1 MKLELKINVI
11 REPGMKQKK
20 SGNLLFATMFL
31 VLLFAGILYIQIVWN
46 HAYQSMVSQARQ
58 MAEGAQSMMP
68 PSFLK
73 VLDGDETD
81 LLKQEYSDVKNGLRA
96 LVEKENEISFAYLYK
111 NINGN
116 IYILADSENE
126 TSPDYSPPGQEY
138 TEADPVFLKPTETKK
153 TIIAQ
158 SVTDRWG
165 KWDVILIP
173 VIDSSTEEVICVL
186 GLDYEAGTWD
196 KEALTQTLL
205 SVAVVVSLMAAYAG
219 LWMYYTINR
228 RMIHEE
234 KKLRVSEQRIL
245 RSEKSK
251 DVLLS
256 NLPGVAYRCN
266 YDRDWTMHYISEGCY
281 DLTGYHPEE
290 LIDNSLK
297 SFNDLIHPTYRQ
309 YLWDL
314 WPEALEKNTKIQAEY
329 EIMTKNGETKWVYEQ
344 GVGIRNEQGEVEA
357 LEGLLIDITQRKQYE
372 LELKYRNE
380 HSSVSGLYNR
390 RYFEE
395 TIKSEIEQEPD
406 TKKAVLLIRLGQFN
420 MVYLTL
426 GYQFGEE
433 LMKDISMKLTELCS
447 EDIILFDLSF
457 DSLVFYI
464 RQYQSVDDLALFAE
478 EVVNVLNTA
487 HSSGVLGTT
496 IGIYE
501 ITGYQNQEEI
511 LKNVTLAA
519 EHVNDNMSKRYRFF
533 DEEMSKKLMREVM
546 IQYALA
552 DYLATNDDGR
562 LSMNY
567 QPVLKAGTNQIS
579 GFEALARFETE
590 RMGQISPVEFIP
602 IAEESRQ
609 IIMLGRRIMYQVFR
623 FTKQLSELG
632 YNDVRVSFN
641 VSVIQILRDDFIEII
656 RKIMEETKVLPGMLV
671 MELTESVF
679 LNNYYEINK
688 KLDEIRSLGVGIS
701 IDDFGTGYSSLS
713 RIRELNIDYIKIDKY
728 FVDMLNEEAGYDI
741 SEDIISMAHKL
752 GYQVVA
758 EGIEN
763 NNQADYLIDRGCDYF
778 QGFLYGKPIASQ
790 EAIQLLN
797 YQRTQE

>member
-1 MKLELKINVI
+1 MK
-11 REPGMKQKK
+11 RKK
-20 SGNLLFATMFL
+20 SGNMLFATVFL
-31 VLLFAGILYIQIVWN
+31 VLLFAGILYIQIVWD

-68 PSFLK
+68 SSYLK
-73 VLDGDETD
+73 TLDGDETD
-81 LLKQEYSDVKNGLRA
+81 LLKIEYTEVKNGLSA
-96 LVEKENEISFAYLYK
+96 LVEKENEIVFAYVYK
-111 NINGN
+111 KSGDKL
-116 IYILADSENE
+116 YILADSEKAD
-126 TSPDYSPPGQEY
+126 SSDYSPPGQEY
-138 TEADPVFLKPTETKK
+138 TEAESILFTPFVQKRTV
-153 TIIAQ
+153 IAQ
-158 SVTDRWG
+158 EISDRWG
-165 KWDVILIP
+165 EWDSILVP
-173 VIDSSTEEVICVL
+173 VIDHETGEVICVL
-186 GLDYEAGTWD
+186 RLDYYAGIWR

-205 SVAVVVSLMAAYAG
+205 SVAVVMSLMAAYAG

-228 RMIHEE
+228 KLIWEE
-234 KKLRVSEQRIL
+234 KKLRISEQRIL

-266 YDRDWTMHYISEGCY
+266 YDREWTMHYISEGCFE
-281 DLTGYHPEE
+281 LTGYHPDE

-297 SFNDLIHPTYRQ
+297 SFNDLIHPAYRQ

-314 WPEALEKNTKIQAEY
+314 WPQALLQNTRIQAEY
-329 EIMTKNGETKWVYEQ
+329 EIMTKNGEIKWVYEQ
-344 GVGIRNEQGEVEA
+344 GVGIRNEDGEIEA

-390 RYFEE
+390 RFFEE
-395 TIKSEIEQEPD
+395 TITRELSRNFDRKR
-406 TKKAVLLIRLGQFN
+406 AVLLIRLGQFN

-433 LMKDISMKLTELCS
+433 LMKDISIKLTELCT
-447 EDIILFDLSF
+447 EDIILFDISF
-457 DSLVFYI
+457 DSLVFYVREYRDEKSLI
-464 RQYQSVDDLALFAE
+464 TLAE
-478 EVVNVLNTA
+478 EITSVLNTA

-501 ITGYQNQEEI
+501 ITGEKSYDEI
-511 LKNVTLAA
+511 LKNATLAA
-519 EHVNDNMSKRYRFF
+519 EHVDDNFTRRYRFF
-533 DEEMSKKLMREVM
+533 DKEMSDKLMREVM

-552 DYLATNDDGR
+552 DYLANTDDGR
-562 LSMNY
+562 MFMHY
-567 QPVLKAGTNQIS
+567 QPILKAGTDHIA
-579 GFEALARFETE
+579 GFEALARFEDKGI
-590 RMGQISPVEFIP
+590 GQITPGEFIP

-609 IIMLGRRIMYQVFR
+609 IIMLGKRIMQQVFI
-623 FTKQLSELG
+623 FTNEIARLG
-632 YNDVRVSFN
+632 FHDLRISFN
-641 VSVIQILRDDFIEII
+641 VSVLQILRDDFIETIS
-656 RKIMEETKVLPGMLV
+656 KILDDTDVSPQMLV

-679 LNNYYEINK
+679 LNNYNEINK
-688 KLDEIRSLGVGIS
+688 KLEEIRKLGIGIS

-752 GYQVVA
+752 GYHVVA

-763 NNQADYLIDRGCDYF
+763 RNQEKHLIERECDYF
-778 QGFLYGKPIASQ
+778 QGFLFGRPLSEKNAV
-790 EAIQLLN
+790 QLLN
-797 YQRTQE
+797 YQRIQE